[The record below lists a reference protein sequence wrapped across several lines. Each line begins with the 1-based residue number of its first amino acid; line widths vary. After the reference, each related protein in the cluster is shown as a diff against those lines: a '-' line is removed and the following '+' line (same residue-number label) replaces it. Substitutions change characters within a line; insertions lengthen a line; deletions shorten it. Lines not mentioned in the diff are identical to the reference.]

1 MARIPRAFNILE
13 KREMN
18 VSDYEMY
25 LKMHPHR
32 SSLNV
37 IKCVEC
43 GDFLTFCNGE
53 KNVSYFKHS
62 PSHEGHSYCS
72 LYCEGAEAKTY
83 EALIRKKLFQEE
95 DISLNYELLYS
106 DKKWTSLITIPPL
119 KNSEIENNEHN
130 ETLIS
135 IKGFRD
141 AVEIPIDSRHFLPG
155 EIKKVRLNHFYTK
168 IHIRIQG
175 NSTKHDISYNMD
187 GFNPSTQLYSNLI
200 LQNFIHDD
208 EDKVI
213 DVRNIESFV
222 CKRISGCIYT
232 GRHYFVFSK
241 DSNFAWKCINRK
253 SIKIKKINLPTDN
266 KFNYY
271 LYDIVFTEVDE
282 FSEEFCNNRN
292 CELVQKD
299 DAIIIW
305 PPIKTVG
312 NYRYYPNRQ
321 TNMFISFQSESK
333 ALDIAKCE
341 TYNKLN
347 GNMYLFFK
355 IHNINSNSYYVTMD
369 KRTKTHKEAALILN
383 SNEMP
388 QNADFFEKVYYFNDD
403 VYLQPC
409 DVRIK
414 LRKKSG
420 LLYFNNQLEKIFYR
434 KNSSSKIDEKMLL
447 LAIRYSQKFVHFEN
461 KYFHYLLKK
470 YDNNAFVKEYLEHC
484 NIVGSIKEKALELLL
499 GE

>member
-141 AVEIPIDSRHFLPG
+141 AVEIPIDSRHFQQ
-155 EIKKVRLNHFYTK
+155 NMTS
-168 IHIRIQG
+168 RITWTV
-175 NSTKHDISYNMD
+175 SIPVHS
-187 GFNPSTQLYSNLI
+187 
-200 LQNFIHDD
+200 
-208 EDKVI
+208 
-213 DVRNIESFV
+213 
-222 CKRISGCIYT
+222 CI
-232 GRHYFVFSK
+232 
-241 DSNFAWKCINRK
+241 
-253 SIKIKKINLPTDN
+253 
-266 KFNYY
+266 
-271 LYDIVFTEVDE
+271 
-282 FSEEFCNNRN
+282 
-292 CELVQKD
+292 
-299 DAIIIW
+299 
-305 PPIKTVG
+305 
-312 NYRYYPNRQ
+312 Q
-321 TNMFISFQSESK
+321 T
-333 ALDIAKCE
+333 
-341 TYNKLN
+341 
-347 GNMYLFFK
+347 
-355 IHNINSNSYYVTMD
+355 
-369 KRTKTHKEAALILN
+369 
-383 SNEMP
+383 
-388 QNADFFEKVYYFNDD
+388 
-403 VYLQPC
+403 
-409 DVRIK
+409 
-414 LRKKSG
+414 
-420 LLYFNNQLEKIFYR
+420 
-434 KNSSSKIDEKMLL
+434 
-447 LAIRYSQKFVHFEN
+447 
-461 KYFHYLLKK
+461 
-470 YDNNAFVKEYLEHC
+470 
-484 NIVGSIKEKALELLL
+484 
-499 GE
+499 